1 MFGKKVVGKEWQ
13 IHEGLCKRILSSS
26 SEGTCEQITET
37 GQQQEEVDL
46 ERKSVPLGNVKYC
59 TLERTGKNI
68 LSQQLPSPT
77 QSPYVGE
84 VFVHSHQ
91 NQAVTIF
98 VPENFI
104 VMNICRNILCTEPDL
119 QLNALQIIKPKC

>member
-13 IHEGLCKRILSSS
+13 IHEVLCKRFLSSS
-26 SEGTCEQITET
+26 SEGTCERITET
-37 GQQQEEVDL
+37 GQQQAEVDL
-46 ERKSVPLGNVKYC
+46 ERKAMPLGNVKYC
-59 TLERTGKNI
+59 NLERTRKNN
-68 LSQQLPSPT
+68 LSQQLSSLT
-77 QSPYVGE
+77 QSPHVGE

-104 VMNICRNILCTEPDL
+104 VMNICRNILYTEPDF
-119 QLNALQIIKPKC
+119 